1 MHLIFSRSLNK
12 HVLCRAFIVSI
23 LAMIS
28 IGSQNYL
35 FSASAASLCYK
46 LRSLCLRAILRQ
58 DSKSVSNI
66 ITHTLI
72 STSSVEFF
80 DRDENGVRAVVLRE
94 MYMRELTVYLVWRH
108 RGQVE
113 RRPTKDLWNGRGHP
127 CSVRALRFPT
137 WVHLHT
143 LTIVLS
149 IVQAIATLTVG
160 LIVGLIYM
168 WKVGLVGLGK
178 YLLN

>member
-1 MHLIFSRSLNK
+1 
-12 HVLCRAFIVSI
+12 
-23 LAMIS
+23 MIS

-35 FSASAASLCYK
+35 FSASASSLSYK

-72 STSSVEFF
+72 STSSVEYF
-80 DRDENGVRAVVLRE
+80 DRDENNVRAIVLTE
-94 MYMRELTVYLVWRH
+94 MYMRGLTVYLVWHH

-113 RRPTKDLWNGRGHP
+113 RRPTKGLWIGGGHP
-127 CSVRALRFPT
+127 CSVRALRFPICM
-137 WVHLHT
+137 HLLM

-149 IVQAIATLTVG
+149 IVQAIATLTIG
-160 LIVGLIYM
+160 LIIGLIYM
-168 WKVGLVGLGK
+168 WKLGLVGLGK
-178 YLLN
+178 YLSN

>member
-12 HVLCRAFIVSI
+12 LVCRAFIVSI

-35 FSASAASLCYK
+35 FSSSASSLSYK

-58 DSKSVSNI
+58 DSKSISNI

-72 STSSVEFF
+72 STSSVEYF
-80 DRDENGVRAVVLRE
+80 DRDENNVRAVVLTE
-94 MYMRELTVYLVWRH
+94 MHMRELTVYLVWQH

-113 RRPTKDLWNGRGHP
+113 RRPTKGLWIGGGHP
-127 CSVRALRFPT
+127 CSVRALRFPIC
-137 WVHLHT
+137 VHLH
-143 LTIVLS
+143 
-149 IVQAIATLTVG
+149 
-160 LIVGLIYM
+160 IYVDHRAQYCSSHRHSYDRSHHRSNLYVET
-168 WKVGLVGLGK
+168 WPRWTW
-178 YLLN
+178 